1 MTAAAYIRVSTEE
14 QIEYSPASQRKKIE
28 EYVKGRGILLPE
40 EYIFIDEG
48 ISGRKAEKRPAFMRM
63 VGMAKQKPRPFDLIL
78 VWKFSRFARN
88 RQDSILYKSMLRKD
102 CGIEVV
108 SITEPLGHDPSAML
122 MEALLEAMDEYYSIN
137 LAQEVRRG
145 MNEKFSRGGVV
156 SPPPYGYRIGPDGVV
171 AEAREVRVVRGMF
184 QANRRGV
191 SCREIAEALNQ
202 KEILTA
208 RGKPWESRSVRY
220 VLGNPYYIGWQRR
233 SLEGRRE
240 EDRYRRG
247 KEFAVVPGAHE
258 AAVEEDLFWEVQ
270 EQLFREGNQE
280 LKKTEPYLLRGLVRC
295 GSCGR
300 ILTRAAGGEAL
311 QCPGYGRKKCKK
323 SHFVRM
329 EEIEYAVWNQVKLDW
344 GDQFPQWN
352 KKAMDE
358 SNAVLRSWIGEIL
371 YFAEDRSIEIRY
383 RR

>member
-1 MTAAAYIRVSTEE
+1 M
-14 QIEYSPASQRKKIE
+14 
-28 EYVKGRGILLPE
+28 
-40 EYIFIDEG
+40 
-48 ISGRKAEKRPAFMRM
+48 
-63 VGMAKQKPRPFDLIL
+63 
-78 VWKFSRFARN
+78 
-88 RQDSILYKSMLRKD
+88 
-102 CGIEVV
+102 
-108 SITEPLGHDPSAML
+108 
-122 MEALLEAMDEYYSIN
+122 
-137 LAQEVRRG
+137 
-145 MNEKFSRGGVV
+145 
-156 SPPPYGYRIGPDGVV
+156 
-171 AEAREVRVVRGMF
+171 
-184 QANRRGV
+184 
-191 SCREIAEALNQ
+191 
-202 KEILTA
+202 
-208 RGKPWESRSVRY
+208 RY
-220 VLGNPYYIGWQRR
+220 VLGNPYYIGRQRR

-329 EEIEYAVWNQVKLDW
+329 EDIEYAVWNQVKLDW

-352 KKAMDE
+352 KKSIEE
-358 SNAVLRSWIGEIL
+358 SNAVLLSWIGEIL